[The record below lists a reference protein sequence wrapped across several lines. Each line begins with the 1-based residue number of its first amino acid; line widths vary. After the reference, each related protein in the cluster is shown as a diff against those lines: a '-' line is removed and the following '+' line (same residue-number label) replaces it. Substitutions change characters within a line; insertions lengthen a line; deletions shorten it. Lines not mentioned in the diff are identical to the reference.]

1 MLKKL
6 AKLCAKF
13 ALGYLP
19 EVALWLIKLATT
31 KTAESDR
38 AQRAL
43 SVVEQLTREAG
54 KLAEVMKDGIISD
67 LEADEIKMRV
77 SVLAEEI
84 GELL

>member
-1 MLKKL
+1 MIKKL

-43 SVVEQLTREAG
+43 AVVEQITREAG
-54 KLAEVMKDGIISD
+54 KLAEVMKDGIVSVV
-67 LEADEIKMRV
+67 EADEIKKRA
-77 SVLAEEI
+77 SVLAEDI
-84 GELL
+84 GSLL